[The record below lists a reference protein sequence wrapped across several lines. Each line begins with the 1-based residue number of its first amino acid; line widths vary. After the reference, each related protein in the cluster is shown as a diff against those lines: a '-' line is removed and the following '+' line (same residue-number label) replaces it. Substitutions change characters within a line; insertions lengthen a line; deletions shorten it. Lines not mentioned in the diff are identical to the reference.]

1 MKKLLIITQAILI
14 ATVLFTSCNK
24 NTPYMNGGKT
34 ITSDRNIDTNYTA
47 LLSEG
52 SFNIEIVE
60 NQDYAIRIIC
70 PQNKLQYI
78 TTSVVNGSLYI
89 TEENNRVN
97 SNSPIQVY
105 VNKSLLSFVR
115 NDGSG
120 YIKGQI
126 VNSENLNV
134 ENYGSGNIDLSGF
147 EVNETV
153 ILNSG
158 SGNISLY
165 GVTNDLFIENEG
177 SGNINGF
184 DLISEDAS
192 IRIDGSGN
200 ATVNVSELLNVTIAG
215 SGNVVYKG
223 SPAIQVNITGS
234 GTVLPY

>member
-1 MKKLLIITQAILI
+1 MKKLIIITQAILI
-14 ATVLFTSCNK
+14 ATVLFTSCTK

-34 ITSDRNIDTNYTA
+34 ITTDRNIDTNYTA

-52 SFNIEIVE
+52 SINIAFVE
-60 NQDYAIRIIC
+60 GQDYSLRIVC
-70 PQNKLQYI
+70 PENKLQYI

-97 SNSPIQVY
+97 SNTPIQVF
-105 VNKSLLSFVR
+105 VNKSLLNDIR

-126 VNSENLNV
+126 ADSDHLNI
-134 ENYGSGNIDLSGF
+134 ENYGSGNIDISGIKT
-147 EVNETV
+147 NETEV
-153 ILNSG
+153 LNSG

-165 GVTNDLFIENEG
+165 GITNRLFIYNEG
-177 SGNINGF
+177 SGNMKAF
-184 DLISEDAS
+184 DLNTEEAM

-200 ATVNVSELLNVTIAG
+200 ANVNVSDLLNVKISG

-223 SPAIQVNITGS
+223 NPAIQVNVTGS